1 MKISFANVYSRHM
14 VVPER
19 RENSPQ
25 GENMVRGFD
34 RIIDKVAASSD
45 VYQPTNEVHPRR
57 LSIITAI
64 LSSSLAKQ
72 KMLEQNR
79 PYSIIK

>member
-1 MKISFANVYSRHM
+1 MNISFANVYSRHM

-25 GENMVRGFD
+25 GENMVCGFD

-45 VYQPTNEVHPRR
+45 VYQPTNEVHPR
-57 LSIITAI
+57 
-64 LSSSLAKQ
+64 
-72 KMLEQNR
+72 
-79 PYSIIK
+79 

>member
-34 RIIDKVAASSD
+34 
-45 VYQPTNEVHPRR
+45 
-57 LSIITAI
+57 
-64 LSSSLAKQ
+64 
-72 KMLEQNR
+72 
-79 PYSIIK
+79 

>member
-57 LSIITAI
+57 LVDNYSNIK
-64 LSSSLAKQ
+64 LEFSKAKNARA
-72 KMLEQNR
+72 K
-79 PYSIIK
+79 